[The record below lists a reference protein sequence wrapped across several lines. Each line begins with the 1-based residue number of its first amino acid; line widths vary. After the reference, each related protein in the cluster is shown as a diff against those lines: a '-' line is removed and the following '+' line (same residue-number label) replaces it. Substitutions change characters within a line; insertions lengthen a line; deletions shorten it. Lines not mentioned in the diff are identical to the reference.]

1 MMAAQQVVEPR
12 TVEAMATKAAV
23 CTALTRRWPDTRLP
37 VQVHIYGYQ

>member
-23 CTALTRRWPDTRLP
+23 CTALTRRWPDTPLP
-37 VQVHIYGYQ
+37 VHIYGYQ